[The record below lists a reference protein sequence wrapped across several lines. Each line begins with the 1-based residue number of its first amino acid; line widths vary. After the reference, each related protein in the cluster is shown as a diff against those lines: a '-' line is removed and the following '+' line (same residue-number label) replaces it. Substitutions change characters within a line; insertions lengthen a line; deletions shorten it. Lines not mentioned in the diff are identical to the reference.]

1 MNSLFLLQ
9 FCCMI
14 VTISLALL
22 VALSRFYVKW
32 VNKRY
37 EQSRKFLVLSM
48 ICLSVHYFF
57 QMRYGL
63 RASGDDVGMLANII
77 FYTPTAFLVTCAIV
91 NLECS
96 RRSTRRCMLGGF
108 VGCCIIYVA
117 AGIWYICNRSIH
129 FGIMLYIL
137 YALFIACII
146 LFMFSSHREIRYRRR
161 ILETET
167 AGDMLPYMRY
177 TYNGGML
184 LFACLFL
191 ILFSILSS
199 KLLMIFGLVAL
210 LLLFI
215 FVLSFVALGFNILP
229 IEDVLDDCTPE
240 MAPDKT
246 QAELTEQGNLT
257 DPSEKRIE
265 HIEKALQEWAS
276 SGGFRDPGVTLASL
290 SHQLHI
296 LRSDLTYY
304 FEQHLQRTF
313 RVWLSD
319 IRFQEVQRM
328 MIQYPDYNNDAI
340 SSECGFSS
348 RAHLYRIFKQK
359 TGMTPGE
366 WKASGSYQALG
377 DTDTR

>member
-1 MNSLFLLQ
+1 
-9 FCCMI
+9 
-14 VTISLALL
+14 
-22 VALSRFYVKW
+22 
-32 VNKRY
+32 
-37 EQSRKFLVLSM
+37 
-48 ICLSVHYFF
+48 
-57 QMRYGL
+57 
-63 RASGDDVGMLANII
+63 
-77 FYTPTAFLVTCAIV
+77 
-91 NLECS
+91 
-96 RRSTRRCMLGGF
+96 
-108 VGCCIIYVA
+108 
-117 AGIWYICNRSIH
+117 
-129 FGIMLYIL
+129 
-137 YALFIACII
+137 
-146 LFMFSSHREIRYRRR
+146 
-161 ILETET
+161 
-167 AGDMLPYMRY
+167 
-177 TYNGGML
+177 
-184 LFACLFL
+184 
-191 ILFSILSS
+191 
-199 KLLMIFGLVAL
+199 MIFGLVAL

-290 SHQLHI
+290 SYQLHI

-377 DTDTR
+377 DTDKR

>member
-1 MNSLFLLQ
+1 MQKMCKVSAKKQVYLF
-9 FCCMI
+9 
-14 VTISLALL
+14 
-22 VALSRFYVKW
+22 
-32 VNKRY
+32 
-37 EQSRKFLVLSM
+37 FL
-48 ICLSVHYFF
+48 
-57 QMRYGL
+57 
-63 RASGDDVGMLANII
+63 
-77 FYTPTAFLVTCAIV
+77 
-91 NLECS
+91 
-96 RRSTRRCMLGGF
+96 
-108 VGCCIIYVA
+108 
-117 AGIWYICNRSIH
+117 
-129 FGIMLYIL
+129 
-137 YALFIACII
+137 
-146 LFMFSSHREIRYRRR
+146 
-161 ILETET
+161 
-167 AGDMLPYMRY
+167 
-177 TYNGGML
+177 
-184 LFACLFL
+184 
-191 ILFSILSS
+191 
-199 KLLMIFGLVAL
+199 
-210 LLLFI
+210 
-215 FVLSFVALGFNILP
+215 
-229 IEDVLDDCTPE
+229 
-240 MAPDKT
+240 
-246 QAELTEQGNLT
+246 
-257 DPSEKRIE
+257 PSIE

>member
-1 MNSLFLLQ
+1 
-9 FCCMI
+9 
-14 VTISLALL
+14 
-22 VALSRFYVKW
+22 
-32 VNKRY
+32 
-37 EQSRKFLVLSM
+37 
-48 ICLSVHYFF
+48 
-57 QMRYGL
+57 
-63 RASGDDVGMLANII
+63 
-77 FYTPTAFLVTCAIV
+77 
-91 NLECS
+91 
-96 RRSTRRCMLGGF
+96 
-108 VGCCIIYVA
+108 
-117 AGIWYICNRSIH
+117 
-129 FGIMLYIL
+129 
-137 YALFIACII
+137 
-146 LFMFSSHREIRYRRR
+146 
-161 ILETET
+161 
-167 AGDMLPYMRY
+167 
-177 TYNGGML
+177 
-184 LFACLFL
+184 
-191 ILFSILSS
+191 
-199 KLLMIFGLVAL
+199 
-210 LLLFI
+210 
-215 FVLSFVALGFNILP
+215 
-229 IEDVLDDCTPE
+229 

-377 DTDTR
+377 DTDTRWNGAFLMYYVQYATSFTMFVQSAIKPELSRKRHLNTKERDT

>member
-1 MNSLFLLQ
+1 MSLGIETNGSLVRRGTIALMLSRSHFYAKNVQGECKKASLF
-9 FCCMI
+9 
-14 VTISLALL
+14 V
-22 VALSRFYVKW
+22 
-32 VNKRY
+32 
-37 EQSRKFLVLSM
+37 
-48 ICLSVHYFF
+48 FF
-57 QMRYGL
+57 
-63 RASGDDVGMLANII
+63 AD
-77 FYTPTAFLVTCAIV
+77 
-91 NLECS
+91 
-96 RRSTRRCMLGGF
+96 
-108 VGCCIIYVA
+108 
-117 AGIWYICNRSIH
+117 
-129 FGIMLYIL
+129 
-137 YALFIACII
+137 
-146 LFMFSSHREIRYRRR
+146 
-161 ILETET
+161 
-167 AGDMLPYMRY
+167 
-177 TYNGGML
+177 
-184 LFACLFL
+184 
-191 ILFSILSS
+191 
-199 KLLMIFGLVAL
+199 
-210 LLLFI
+210 
-215 FVLSFVALGFNILP
+215 
-229 IEDVLDDCTPE
+229 
-240 MAPDKT
+240 
-246 QAELTEQGNLT
+246 
-257 DPSEKRIE
+257 IE